1 MTPIRRRAGNDDA
14 SFSGQQPGAVQ
25 KALSMLEAVAHLGP
39 GTSARDIAAFAGVPS
54 ATAYR
59 MLNLLVADG
68 YLVRMPDLSGFALG
82 RRTAEL
88 AYAANGSAPSSSVH
102 KVAEDLRRH
111 TRFGLHIA
119 SFADG
124 RLRFVDQDP
133 DHDAVGIALLRHFL
147 HANALGKLLLAHHPR
162 LRPASALPAV
172 TEHTIR
178 DHGVLDRELDHVLQ
192 TGYAYEDQE
201 ALVGR
206 AALAVPIRDETAHVV
221 GGLYL
226 HGAARRITP
235 DDGGLLRFALDGAS
249 RLTGRL

>member
-1 MTPIRRRAGNDDA
+1 
-14 SFSGQQPGAVQ
+14 
-25 KALSMLEAVAHLGP
+25 MLEAVAHLGP
-39 GTSARDIAAFAGVPS
+39 GTSARQIADFVSVPR

-68 YLVRMPDLSGFALG
+68 YLVRVPDLSGFALG

-88 AYAANGSAPSSSVH
+88 AYAAGGSAPSLSVH
-102 KVAEDLRRH
+102 EVAEEMRRH

-133 DHDAVGIALLRHFL
+133 DHDAVGFDALTRFP
-147 HANALGKLLLAHHPR
+147 HANALGKLLLAHHPGR
-162 LRPASALPAV
+162 TAGAALPAV

-178 DHGVLDRELDHVLQ
+178 DQGVLDRELHDVLV

-201 ALVGR
+201 SLVGR
-206 AALAVPIRDETAHVV
+206 AALAVPIRDETARVV

-226 HGAARRITP
+226 HGATRRITP
-235 DDGGLLRFALDGAS
+235 ADNVLLRFALDGAS